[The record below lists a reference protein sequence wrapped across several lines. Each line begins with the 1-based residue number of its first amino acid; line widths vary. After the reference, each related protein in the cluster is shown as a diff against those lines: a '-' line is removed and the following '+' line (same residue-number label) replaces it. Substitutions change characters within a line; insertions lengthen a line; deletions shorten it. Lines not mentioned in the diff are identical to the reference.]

1 MNQVVEEEMAKNHKS
16 IAFKASRDTSDSD
29 SSENED
35 EYAII
40 LRKVRNLIMK
50 KKRGFKKQDSSK
62 NDQMIYYECNKSG
75 HIKSECPKLK
85 KSFKKDRKYKKERR
99 QALKETL
106 DDSSESSDNDTDEEI
121 INLCFM
127 ALEEPLSDEVTLDFE
142 SNDEILLVKN

>member
-1 MNQVVEEEMAKNHKS
+1 MTKNHKNT
-16 IAFKASRDTSDSD
+16 AFKASRDTSDSD

-62 NDQMIYYECNKSG
+62 NDQMICYECNKMG

-99 QALKETL
+99 QALKATL
-106 DDSSESSDNDTDEEI
+106 DDSSESSDDDTDEEI

-127 ALEEPLSDEVTLDFE
+127 ALEEPSSDEITLDFH
-142 SNDEILLVKN
+142 SKKW